1 MMVLFAQN
9 HLHTPAQHTHAAGKR
24 LFENT
29 SLIKNRKSFWVPP
42 FDRKRR
48 RLSKLSGKS
57 FTKNLYHFS
66 MLSRLTFQ
74 TVSKHLLQ
82 LAHFITRQVEPAGLQ
97 VPFNL
102 DIANDGP
109 RQGRHMIGRWR
120 GHMPG

>member
-1 MMVLFAQN
+1 MTVRFAQN

-48 RLSKLSGKS
+48 RLLKLFGKS

-66 MLSRLTFQ
+66 TLSRLTFQ

-97 VPFNL
+97 VPFDL

-109 RQGRHMIGRWR
+109 
-120 GHMPG
+120 